1 MMQIE
6 FRCASF
12 NEGRNRLNRL
22 QPDTH
27 TCGIQNSGA
36 TGTVSRGHHG
46 SGDKGLSR
54 DIEIRHQILKKEK
67 LA

>member
-6 FRCASF
+6 FHCTSF
-12 NEGRNRLNRL
+12 NEGRNRLHRL
-22 QPDTH
+22 QPDTD

-46 SGDKGLSR
+46 SGDKGLSAGDIMGQGIR
-54 DIEIRHQILKKEK
+54 DCHGT
-67 LA
+67 